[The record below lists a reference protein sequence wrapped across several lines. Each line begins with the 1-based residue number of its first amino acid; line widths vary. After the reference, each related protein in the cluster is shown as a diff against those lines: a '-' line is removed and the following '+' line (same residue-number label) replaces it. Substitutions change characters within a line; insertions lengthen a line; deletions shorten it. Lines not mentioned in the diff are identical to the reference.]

1 MHARPAVVLALFA
14 WVVGCEGPDVSSMPA
29 PSVERPVT
37 PSAPVP
43 TVERDALTEV
53 SEPVPSADAGTV
65 TVGRHA
71 DALRVRFDA
80 PSGFHAVTVHL
91 ENTSTR
97 ALLVEVPTGLYL
109 VNANAGEQPLV
120 TVESA
125 QTTVAAGARA
135 SMTVATACADVHR
148 DIPSATTS
156 FSLGES
162 PKAGVATFLQV
173 YTTVHT
179 QVTRVFAATG
189 VNGPTVLSHES
200 ASVTRQMIVWKWY
213 GAPDDA
219 IARRLVDGY
228 TSFGGDRALAQSYVA
243 TTSAEFERVVVLIDT
258 NDTAGLQ
265 SYLGD
270 AGARLAERAQALG
283 AAAGDRAKQEWG
295 RREERQ
301 KQVMD
306 GAENGVKAVK
316 DFWNSR

>member
-1 MHARPAVVLALFA
+1 MPVRGLAIVTLVA
-14 WVVGCEGPDVSSMPA
+14 WGVGCEGPAAVSEV
-29 PSVERPVT
+29 PSVEPAAPAV
-37 PSAPVP
+37 APV
-43 TVERDALTEV
+43 AN
-53 SEPVPSADAGTV
+53 AAGAGAV
-65 TVGRHA
+65 TVGRHG
-71 DALRVRFDA
+71 DDVRVQFDA
-80 PSGFHAVTVHL
+80 PTGFHAVTVHV
-91 ENTSTR
+91 ENTSAR

-120 TVESA
+120 IVESA
-125 QTTVAAGARA
+125 QTTLAAGARA

-173 YTTVHT
+173 YATVHT
-179 QVTRVFAATG
+179 QVTRVFTVTG
-189 VNGPTVLSHES
+189 VDGPSVLRHES
-200 ASVTRQMIVWKWY
+200 ASMTRQMIVWKWY

-219 IARRLVDGY
+219 ITRRLVDGY
-228 TSFGGDRALAQSYVA
+228 TSFGGDRALAQSYVT

-258 NDTAGLQ
+258 NDTAGLER
-265 SYLGD
+265 YLTD
-270 AGARLAERAQALG
+270 AGKRLAERAQALG
-283 AAAGDRAKQEWG
+283 AAAGDRAKEEWS

-316 DFWNSR
+316 DLWNSR